1 MEENMKEQL
10 EKSFS
15 LLKTSS
21 EKENEHARNLKRKI
35 SFLFDMTSL
44 LFKYDLLEWEGT
56 EKLTAGMSKTIDVC
70 DKVIAASEKV
80 KTLETPLQ
88 PWGELIPERMEALL
102 RVSQEMGIAVA
113 SFQAYL
119 ENPENIAYLNS
130 YNDMLL
136 KKIMEM

>member
-10 EKSFS
+10 EKSFN

-21 EKENEHARNLKRKI
+21 AKENEHARNLKRKI

-44 LFKYDLLEWEGT
+44 LFKYDFLEWVDT
-56 EKLTAGMSKTIDVC
+56 EKLTTEMSKTIEVC

-80 KTLETPLQ
+80 KTLELPLQ

-102 RVSQEMGIAVA
+102 RVSQEMGIATA

-119 ENPENIAYLNS
+119 ENPKNIEYLNS
-130 YNDMLL
+130 YNDILL